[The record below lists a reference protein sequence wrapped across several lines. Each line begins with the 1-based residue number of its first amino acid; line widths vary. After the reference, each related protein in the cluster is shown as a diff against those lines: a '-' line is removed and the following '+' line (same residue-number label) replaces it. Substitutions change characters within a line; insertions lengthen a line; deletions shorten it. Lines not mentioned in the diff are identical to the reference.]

1 MKDLKNI
8 VINTIWSYSGET
20 KYTNWRKSNYSAY
33 TQTKILNWINII
45 KKDSSSKYQ
54 GKNLINKASTTEFGT
69 EAMTKNLN
77 ETFLVMVEA
86 ISDRIVDAAYVKHR
100 IKRVQDL
107 QKSQQN
113 ANSIM
118 KTKKHKKTNRQV
130 WVITN

>member
-1 MKDLKNI
+1 
-8 VINTIWSYSGET
+8 
-20 KYTNWRKSNYSAY
+20 
-33 TQTKILNWINII
+33 
-45 KKDSSSKYQ
+45 
-54 GKNLINKASTTEFGT
+54 
-69 EAMTKNLN
+69 MTKNLN

-118 KTKKHKKTNRQV
+118 KTKKHKTNRQV
-130 WVITN
+130 